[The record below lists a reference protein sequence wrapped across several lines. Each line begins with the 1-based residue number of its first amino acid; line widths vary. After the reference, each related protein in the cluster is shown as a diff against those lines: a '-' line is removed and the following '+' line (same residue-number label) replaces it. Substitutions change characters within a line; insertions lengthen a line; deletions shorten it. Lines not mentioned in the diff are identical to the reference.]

1 MTRLALALLI
11 VVLTASTAV
20 GQAPWCQEAAVLKN
34 TINRQGEY
42 LRFAGISED
51 GQYLTQ
57 IFVDDREGS
66 QGGFTIIISRA
77 DDTKACVLFSGFGFD
92 KITSKRKRG
101 EAS

>member
-57 IFVDDREGS
+57 IFVDDREGG

-92 KITSKRKRG
+92 KITSKRG